1 MTAVV
6 GVFDDRACAEAAER
20 LLDDAGLGERTSAA
34 HPPAG
39 APPRLARRGERML
52 RAAIKWCVLGSLV
65 VEIPTLIALLLVP
78 LDINVKVLLGATLWK
93 FGAGF
98 GAWLGAMSAGE
109 QGLDDERAAE
119 YEGLL
124 AEGYSLVAVDVRPR
138 RRPGVRGALLE
149 SGALSLRDLRGTIAL
164 KPPAA
169 PRPIA
174 YNPSSSR

>member
-6 GVFDDRACAEAAER
+6 GVFDDPAGARAAQA
-20 LLDDAGLGERTSAA
+20 LLEDAGLAERTSAA
-34 HPPAG
+34 HPPSG
-39 APPRLARRGERML
+39 APPMLTRRGERML
-52 RAAIKWCVLGSLV
+52 RAAVKWCVVGSLI
-65 VEIPTLIALLLVP
+65 VEIPTLIALLVVP
-78 LDINVKVLLGATLWK
+78 MDINVKVLLGATLWK

-138 RRPGVRGALLE
+138 RRPGARGVLIE
-149 SGALSLRDLRGTIAL
+149 SGAVSLRDVRGTIAL
-164 KPPAA
+164 KPTPA
-169 PRPIA
+169 PRRVRA
-174 YNPSSSR
+174 AA

>member
-6 GVFDDRACAEAAER
+6 GVFDDRAGAEAAER
-20 LLDDAGLGERTSAA
+20 LLEDAGLGGRMSAA

-39 APPRLARRGERML
+39 ARPRLARRGERML
-52 RAAIKWCVLGSLV
+52 RAAIKWCVWGSLI
-65 VEIPTLIALLLVP
+65 VEVPTLIALLLVP
-78 LDINVKVLLGATLWK
+78 MDINVKVLLGATLWK

-119 YEGLL
+119 YEELL

-169 PRPIA
+169 PREL
-174 YNPSSSR
+174 SSVEA

>member
-20 LLDDAGLGERTSAA
+20 LLADAGLGERTSAA
-34 HPPAG
+34 HPADG
-39 APPRLARRGERML
+39 SPPRLARRGERMM
-52 RAAIKWCVLGSLV
+52 RAAIKWCVLGSLI
-65 VEIPTLIALLLVP
+65 VEIPTLAALILVP
-78 LDINVKVLLGATLWK
+78 MDINVKVLLGATLWK

-149 SGALSLRDLRGTIAL
+149 SGAISLRDLRGTIAL

-169 PRPIA
+169 QRPVA

>member
-1 MTAVV
+1 
-6 GVFDDRACAEAAER
+6 
-20 LLDDAGLGERTSAA
+20 
-34 HPPAG
+34 
-39 APPRLARRGERML
+39 ML

-124 AEGYSLVAVDVRPR
+124 AEGYSLVAVDVPPR

>member
-6 GVFDDRACAEAAER
+6 GVFDDRAGAGAAQT
-20 LLDDAGLGERTSAA
+20 LLEDAGFADRMSVT
-34 HPPAG
+34 HPPSG
-39 APPRLARRGERML
+39 APPSLTRRGERML
-52 RAAIKWCVLGSLV
+52 RAAVKWCVYGSLI
-65 VEIPTLIALLLVP
+65 VEIPTLIALLVFP

-98 GAWLGAMSAGE
+98 GAWIGAMSAGE

-119 YEGLL
+119 YEELL

-149 SGALSLRDLRGTIAL
+149 SGAVSLRDLRGTIAL
-164 KPPAA
+164 KPSPA
-169 PRPIA
+169 PRRRPVA
-174 YNPSSSR
+174 A